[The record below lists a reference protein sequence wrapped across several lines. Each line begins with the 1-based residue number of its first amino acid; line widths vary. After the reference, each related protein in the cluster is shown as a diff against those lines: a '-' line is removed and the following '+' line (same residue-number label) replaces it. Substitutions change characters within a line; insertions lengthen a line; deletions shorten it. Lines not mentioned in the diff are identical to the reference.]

1 MSNTTRQEILTMLK
15 KEGSLTVSDMAKA
28 LDITEMAVRRHL
40 NTLERDNLIETY
52 LVRQAM
58 GRPTNMYRLS
68 AEADKLFPRHY
79 SDLTLDFLKDLEVI
93 EGKEVIHE
101 LFLRRKNRL
110 YKELEHKL
118 QDKSFDEKVAILAE
132 IQNNKGYMVELQK
145 MESGDYVLKEYNCPI
160 SQVAKEY
167 IVACDCELKLFQEVL
182 QTDVERHQ
190 CYAKG
195 ETHCAFTIEKSKAHS
210 HN

>member
-15 KEGSLTVSDMAKA
+15 KQGPLTVSDMAKT

-40 NTLERDNLIETY
+40 NTLERDDLIDTY

-68 AEADKLFPRHY
+68 AEAEKLFPRQY
-79 SDLTLDFLKDLEVI
+79 SDLTLDFLKDLEVV
-93 EGKEVIHE
+93 EGKEIIHQ
-101 LFLRRKNRL
+101 LFERRKDRL
-110 YKELEHKL
+110 SKELEHKL
-118 QDKSFDEKVAILAE
+118 QDKSFDEKVAALAE

-145 MESGDYVLKEYNCPI
+145 TETGDYILKEYNCPI

-167 IVACDCELKLFQEVL
+167 VVACDCELKLFQEIL
-182 QTDVERHQ
+182 KTDVTRSE

-195 ETHCAFTIEKSKAHS
+195 ESHCLFQIEREKTHS
-210 HN
+210 

>member
-15 KEGSLTVSDMAKA
+15 KQGPLTVSDMAKV

-58 GRPTNMYRLS
+58 GRPTNMYQLS
-68 AEADKLFPRHY
+68 AEAEKLFPRHY
-79 SDLTLDFLKDLEVI
+79 SDLTLDFLKDLEAI
-93 EGKEVIHE
+93 EGNEKVKQ
-101 LFLRRKNRL
+101 LFYRRKDRL
-110 YKELEHKL
+110 SKELEHKL
-118 QDKSFDEKVAILAE
+118 QDKTFDEKVAALAD

-145 MESGDYVLKEYNCPI
+145 TEAGDYILKEYNCPI

-167 IVACDCELKLFQEVL
+167 VVACDCELKLFQEVL
-182 QTDVERHQ
+182 KTDVERTQ

-195 ETHCAFTIEKSKAHS
+195 ESHCLFKIEKQKALS
-210 HN
+210 